1 MKTTYFEKAY
11 SFDEANRLKIV
22 NNMGPV
28 SVSQSETDQLIIV
41 ANFGV
46 KSDEEEQDFEDYFKL
61 VNKSGDITID
71 LDELDDS
78 FDRGKMSVLKIEIM
92 IPKLSKLKLEGENY
106 PFSVNGVEAD
116 IEMVMENGPAVFS
129 NCTGKMHLESENGP
143 VKIHNLKGDL
153 KVVMENGPLSTDGLS
168 GDSLKIESENGAI
181 KMRSSAFREV
191 EVRNENGV
199 IYYESLPV
207 EDARMNFENEN
218 GVISLILPEMWGF
231 EITAESEMGMIKN
244 KLGVPYE
251 KQDDSYILKTG
262 ENPAIIKI
270 KTENGV
276 IKLAYDRHLNLDYL
290 RSKLDQLKVAL
301 AGAKGLE
308 DREDI
313 RKLVEN
319 LITYLNKG
327 LDAIPEEKIKE
338 AIQQA
343 IAKLK
348 ELAESPNLAD
358 AKEKLSIRVEAIGVD
373 LQNAYQEFSK
383 SFQEK
388 VNAESIKG
396 FKDKIMG
403 SGFAHVVDPE
413 LGDKITEKVF
423 KTIRKVA
430 PGVFDLRAAEK
441 ENIAEQSRLKILE
454 MLESGKITAEDA
466 ERLLKAIG
474 KE

>member
-143 VKIHNLKGDL
+143 IKIHNLKGDL

-231 EITAESEMGMIKN
+231 EITAESEMGVIKN

>member
-1 MKTTYFEKAY
+1 
-11 SFDEANRLKIV
+11 
-22 NNMGPV
+22 
-28 SVSQSETDQLIIV
+28 
-41 ANFGV
+41 
-46 KSDEEEQDFEDYFKL
+46 
-61 VNKSGDITID
+61 
-71 LDELDDS
+71 
-78 FDRGKMSVLKIEIM
+78 
-92 IPKLSKLKLEGENY
+92 
-106 PFSVNGVEAD
+106 
-116 IEMVMENGPAVFS
+116 
-129 NCTGKMHLESENGP
+129 
-143 VKIHNLKGDL
+143 
-153 KVVMENGPLSTDGLS
+153 MENGPLSTDGLS

-199 IYYESLPV
+199 IYYDSLPV

-231 EITAESEMGMIKN
+231 EITAESEMGVIKN

>member
-143 VKIHNLKGDL
+143 IKIHNLKGDL

-251 KQDDSYILKTG
+251 KQDDSYILKSG

>member
-231 EITAESEMGMIKN
+231 EITAESEMGVIKN

>member
-231 EITAESEMGMIKN
+231 EITAESEMGVIKN

-251 KQDDSYILKTG
+251 KQDDSYILKSG

>member
-11 SFDEANRLKIV
+11 SFDEADRLKIV

-207 EDARMNFENEN
+207 EDARMSFENEN

-251 KQDDSYILKTG
+251 KQDDSYILKSG

>member
-231 EITAESEMGMIKN
+231 EITAESEMGVIKN

-251 KQDDSYILKTG
+251 KQDDSYILKSG
-262 ENPAIIKI
+262 ENSAIIKI

>member
-231 EITAESEMGMIKN
+231 EITAESEMGVIKN

-251 KQDDSYILKTG
+251 KQDDSHILKSG

>member
-143 VKIHNLKGDL
+143 IKIHNLKGDL

-181 KMRSSAFREV
+181 KMRSSAFRQV

-207 EDARMNFENEN
+207 EDARMSFENEN

-348 ELAESPNLAD
+348 VLAESPNLAD

>member
-143 VKIHNLKGDL
+143 IKIHNLKGDL

-199 IYYESLPV
+199 IYYEKSPG
-207 EDARMNFENEN
+207 RRC
-218 GVISLILPEMWGF
+218 
-231 EITAESEMGMIKN
+231 
-244 KLGVPYE
+244 
-251 KQDDSYILKTG
+251 QD
-262 ENPAIIKI
+262 
-270 KTENGV
+270 
-276 IKLAYDRHLNLDYL
+276 
-290 RSKLDQLKVAL
+290 
-301 AGAKGLE
+301 
-308 DREDI
+308 
-313 RKLVEN
+313 
-319 LITYLNKG
+319 
-327 LDAIPEEKIKE
+327 
-338 AIQQA
+338 
-343 IAKLK
+343 
-348 ELAESPNLAD
+348 
-358 AKEKLSIRVEAIGVD
+358 
-373 LQNAYQEFSK
+373 EF
-383 SFQEK
+383 
-388 VNAESIKG
+388 
-396 FKDKIMG
+396 
-403 SGFAHVVDPE
+403 
-413 LGDKITEKVF
+413 
-423 KTIRKVA
+423 
-430 PGVFDLRAAEK
+430 
-441 ENIAEQSRLKILE
+441 
-454 MLESGKITAEDA
+454 
-466 ERLLKAIG
+466 
-474 KE
+474 

>member
-11 SFDEANRLKIV
+11 NFDEADRLKIV

-143 VKIHNLKGDL
+143 IKIHNLKGDL

>member
-11 SFDEANRLKIV
+11 NFDEADRLKIV

-251 KQDDSYILKTG
+251 KQDDSYILKSG

-454 MLESGKITAEDA
+454 MLERGKITAEDA

>member
-207 EDARMNFENEN
+207 EDARMSFENEN

-231 EITAESEMGMIKN
+231 EITAESEMGVIKN

>member
-143 VKIHNLKGDL
+143 IKIHNLKGDL

-231 EITAESEMGMIKN
+231 EITAESEMGVIKN

-251 KQDDSYILKTG
+251 KQDDSYILKSG

-319 LITYLNKG
+319 LITYLNRG

>member
-143 VKIHNLKGDL
+143 IKIHNLKGDL

-207 EDARMNFENEN
+207 EDARMSFENEN

>member
-231 EITAESEMGMIKN
+231 EITAESEMGVIKN

-251 KQDDSYILKTG
+251 KQDDSYILKSG

-430 PGVFDLRAAEK
+430 PSVFDLRAAEK